1 MVHALEEAWRVL
13 SPDGLLIDLRPAMV
27 HRSVGVVDAAGL
39 RKLGFMRERF
49 DDDILANRAV
59 AGVVRRGLFRRTQ
72 RTRVAC
78 TREMGTLDE
87 FRSWL
92 DPYVGLG
99 KLPSHGWL
107 LKKLDHALTDAGRG
121 AKIVVSAPLELQVLA
136 KRDSR

>member
-27 HRSVGVVDAAGL
+27 RRRVDVIAADAH

-78 TREMGTLDE
+78 TREMDTLDE

-99 KLPSHGWL
+99 KLPPHAWL
-107 LKKLDHALTDAGRG
+107 LRKLDHALADAGRG
-121 AKIVVSAPLELQVLA
+121 AKIVVNAPLELQVLV